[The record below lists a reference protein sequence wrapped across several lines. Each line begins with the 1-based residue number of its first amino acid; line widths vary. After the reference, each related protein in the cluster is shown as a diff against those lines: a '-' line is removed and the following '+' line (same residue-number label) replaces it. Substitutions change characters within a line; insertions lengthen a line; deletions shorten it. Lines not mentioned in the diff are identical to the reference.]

1 MIAGRAVLIHRSA
14 NSVSGGQTG
23 LIPPADVSLPSGSL
37 GSVRVESDVPFTV
50 VDDVSSDEEVILPR
64 GLALKDGSQTSL
76 DMLQLTAVEQEQ
88 LGEVM
93 ATFGLTKDPLC
104 KLSFQEFLTVAPP
117 PVSSMSLLECLIR
130 REVTHEVRLEILD
143 QQMHLWSDDEV
154 RFHLQQIL
162 LKVDKHD
169 VGFVDPLLA
178 AEMIR
183 HPRSSLL
190 AQWVQSWDGILSSV
204 VVVVWLTGHWVPL
217 YCHWN
222 DEVMQVVSCDNTNPQ
237 PRELTQFCD
246 ALSAAVGTGRFVL
259 RVEHRRFDVDD
270 FCGVCA
276 VRYLDHL
283 LRGKML
289 PTTRDE
295 VIHLHNVGRSIFV
308 SHLLA
313 RPFVSRP
320 WIWGN
325 GLDAQAKTR
334 LGNLLS
340 QHGVPDDQIETRI
353 HLIVQ
358 SLGVSQVAGV
368 LNSSSPWRSLKS
380 VANAHRPTVQLV
392 LPDELQAQVAKKME
406 QGAIGTKQKRKP
418 PVKAPA
424 VPLSLDPLKLAV
436 DAGTFES
443 STGAPL
449 RQIGVTQI
457 GPIAEGVV
465 VCNMATAGAFL
476 RADQPV
482 NHLALGL
489 IVVDAVER
497 DLPAKLKSE
506 QLRVA
511 LRCAANGEP
520 LLALVHLVQLGG
532 VEVKQT
538 KGKLASEIPA
548 AEVTCIKASVYRD
561 QLEGTWSEF
570 CKSPIRYILA
580 HLPLL
585 RICDSCG
592 AMATADCPFWHP
604 EPDSGL
610 TDPVLDVWRRQWL
623 TLQFKQS
630 AQDAAALFIVNLRI
644 VMALEE
650 RVLRCS
656 GRGGVF
662 LEPRSVDARSP
673 SMDYQVVWV
682 PRADPAEIERLCQC
696 NPLALGAARVGSRL
710 GIRVRTA
717 DASALGQQLKPGS
730 VYLASGVRVDYE
742 VGPLPFGLDRVALSK
757 MFGSWGWQA
766 RPLHPIRT
774 LPGVAGAV
782 WLVQACVDPPSNV
795 VTLKHGEVVI
805 SKVGPKNAAADEMP
819 VSVVTSSKTLE
830 LCQMKPASDSLPA
843 ADPWLIKDPWA
854 QALVQLPHGADQAA
868 AALKQVEARV
878 EQTLMAKLPKL
889 AAQDVDA
896 QMTLEDHQQNED
908 RFQALEKQVQ
918 QLTQS
923 QQTLEVKVEDTSR
936 RQEAQLSQFQHQLS
950 AHIEAQG
957 TQMEQ
962 LFRKQMASI
971 EDLLAV
977 KARSRSRHE

>member
-1 MIAGRAVLIHRSA
+1 
-14 NSVSGGQTG
+14 
-23 LIPPADVSLPSGSL
+23 
-37 GSVRVESDVPFTV
+37 
-50 VDDVSSDEEVILPR
+50 
-64 GLALKDGSQTSL
+64 
-76 DMLQLTAVEQEQ
+76 
-88 LGEVM
+88 
-93 ATFGLTKDPLC
+93 
-104 KLSFQEFLTVAPP
+104 
-117 PVSSMSLLECLIR
+117 
-130 REVTHEVRLEILD
+130 
-143 QQMHLWSDDEV
+143 
-154 RFHLQQIL
+154 
-162 LKVDKHD
+162 
-169 VGFVDPLLA
+169 
-178 AEMIR
+178 MIR
-183 HPRSSLL
+183 NPRSVLL
-190 AQWVQSWDGILSSV
+190 GQWVQSWEGILTSV
-204 VVVVWLTGHWVPL
+204 VVVLWLAGHWIPIH
-217 YCHWN
+217 CTWN
-222 DEVMQVVSCDNTNPQ
+222 DELMSCVSWDNTQPQ
-237 PRELTQFCD
+237 PRELTQFCE
-246 ALSAAVGTGRFVL
+246 ALCYAVGARRFVL
-259 RVEHRRFDVDD
+259 RVEHRRFEVDD

-289 PTTRDE
+289 PTNREE
-295 VIHLHNVGRSIFV
+295 VVHLHNVGRSLFV
-308 SHLLA
+308 SHLLT
-313 RPFVSRP
+313 RQYVVRP

-340 QHGVPDDQIETRI
+340 QHGVPDEQMETRI

-358 SLGVSQVAGV
+358 SLGVSPVAGI
-368 LNSSSPWRSLKS
+368 LNGSSPWRSLKS
-380 VANAHRPTVQLV
+380 AANAHRPSVQLV

-406 QGAIGTKQKRKP
+406 QGAIGVKQKRKP

-424 VPLSLDPLKLAV
+424 VQTSLDPLKLAV

-443 STGAPL
+443 SSGAPL

-457 GPIAEGVV
+457 GPVAEGVV

-482 NHLALGL
+482 NHLALGQ
-489 IVVDAVER
+489 IVVDATDR
-497 DLPAKLKSE
+497 DLPSKLKSE
-506 QLRVA
+506 QVRVA

-532 VEVKQT
+532 IEVKQT

-561 QLEGTWSEF
+561 QLDGTWTEF
-570 CKSPIRYILA
+570 CKSPIRYVLA

-592 AMATADCPFWHP
+592 DMVQDGCALWHP
-604 EPDSGL
+604 QPESGL

-630 AQDAAALFIVNLRI
+630 SQEAAALFIVNLRI
-644 VMALEE
+644 VMELEE
-650 RVLRCS
+650 GVLRCS

-696 NPLALGAARVGSRL
+696 NPLAVGAARVGSRL

-742 VGPLPFGLDRVALSK
+742 VGPLSFGLDRVALSK

-805 SKVGPKNAAADEMP
+805 SKVGPKNATAEEMP
-819 VSVVTSSKTLE
+819 VSVVTSSRTLE
-830 LCQMKPASDSLPA
+830 LCQVKSSSESPPAT
-843 ADPWLIKDPWA
+843 DPWLVKDPWA

-889 AAQDVDA
+889 AGQDFDA
-896 QMTLEDHQQNED
+896 QMTLEDQQQNED

-918 QLTQS
+918 QLTQG
-923 QQTLEVKVEDTSR
+923 QQTLEGKVEDNSR